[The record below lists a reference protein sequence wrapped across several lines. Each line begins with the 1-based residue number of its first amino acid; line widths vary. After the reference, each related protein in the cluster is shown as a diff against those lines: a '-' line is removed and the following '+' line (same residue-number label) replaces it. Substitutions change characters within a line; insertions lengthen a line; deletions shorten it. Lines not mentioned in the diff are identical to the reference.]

1 MQTTTMMEL
10 GIESF
15 KNMKY
20 NQNLQQHSGR
30 LQQWWNMELKV
41 SKTQDMQYHSGKL

>member
-1 MQTTTMMEL
+1 MCRLQQMMEL

-30 LQQWWNMELKV
+30 LQQ
-41 SKTQDMQYHSGKL
+41 